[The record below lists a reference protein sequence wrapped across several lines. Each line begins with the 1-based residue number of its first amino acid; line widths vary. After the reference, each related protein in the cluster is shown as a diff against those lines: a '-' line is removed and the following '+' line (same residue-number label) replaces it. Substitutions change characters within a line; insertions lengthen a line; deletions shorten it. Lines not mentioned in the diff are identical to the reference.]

1 MPSATGAIKYGSKGA
16 GIGYGIAGPVGAGV
30 GGGIGMLAGLLFGG
44 DDDDER
50 NENFQEYMNILT
62 NARRKTVADTSK
74 TFSGVTANATSDA
87 RRRAGAA
94 GRQSNAEDYILPA
107 EGQGMRAYAEA
118 LRKAV
123 APFDEEFL
131 SANREFAGRPI
142 EPNALDYLSEAGDA
156 VSDIFQNEK
165 LLNATK
171 ESDPEPT
178 GSIPS
183 DARSVTAQTGLIND
197 EMKNLVENF
206 DDTHDEMVTEGLVNT
221 KRKRG
226 IGKAT
231 NYTADVFGPA
241 TKRSYA

>member
-1 MPSATGAIKYGSKGA
+1 MPSLTGAVKYGAKGA
-16 GIGYGIAGPVGAGV
+16 AIGSAFPGGALI
-30 GGGIGMLAGLLFGG
+30 GGGIGALAGLLFGG
-44 DDDDER
+44 DDEDER
-50 NENFQEYMNILT
+50 NERFQEYMNILT

-165 LLNATK
+165 LLSATTEGK
-171 ESDPEPT
+171 PK
-178 GSIPS
+178 
-183 DARSVTAQTGLIND
+183 SVTAQTGLVNE

-206 DDTHDEMVTEGLVNT
+206 DDTHDEMVTDGLVNT
-221 KRKRG
+221 KRKRRAG
-226 IGKAT
+226 SMT
-231 NYTADVFGPA
+231 SYVDDVFGPA
-241 TKRSYA
+241 IKRSNAY